1 MSAFAPSSPVRCGLP
16 PENQLQLCHVDAT
29 LGGVKLC
36 FQHRSNFGAVDELL
50 GCQFLKTFL
59 AREFWTMAV
68 PFPDWNDLRDILLI
82 TDAGSLSGAA
92 RLAGISQST
101 MSRRLAAIE
110 AQGQPVFLR
119 DETGRMT
126 PNARGRELVAA
137 AREMAETYDRV
148 KARVTDSA
156 PPLRVV
162 GCAMLGR
169 LFLQAG
175 LPLWAM
181 QADTTAQFT
190 AHEEVYVLDPETYDV
205 MVAPMSAVPER
216 ATGQHLGRIA
226 MALYA
231 APQYV
236 ATHRIRGRLDGLEG
250 QGVIRASKALAD
262 VESFRWLSRQGGN
275 VTMLSPN
282 VPTMAE
288 ACAAGLGIA
297 LLPVAMAGAD
307 ARLLPLDAPQAPPC
321 DIWAIA
327 DAKAAED
334 PRVAGFLKWAR
345 GEFRAPREGAR
356 VAV

>member
-1 MSAFAPSSPVRCGLP
+1 
-16 PENQLQLCHVDAT
+16 
-29 LGGVKLC
+29 
-36 FQHRSNFGAVDELL
+36 
-50 GCQFLKTFL
+50 
-59 AREFWTMAV
+59 MAA

-126 PNARGRELVAA
+126 PNARGKELVAA
-137 AREMAETYDRV
+137 AREMAAIFEAV
-148 KARVTDSA
+148 KARVTDA
-156 PPLRVV
+156 DPPLRVAS
-162 GCAMLGR
+162 CAMLGR
-169 LFLQAG
+169 MFLQSG
-175 LPLWAM
+175 LPLWAA
-181 QADTTAQFT
+181 QGGTTAQLMLD
-190 AHEEVYVLDPETYDV
+190 EEVYALDPDSWDV
-205 MVAPMSAVPER
+205 MVAPMAAAPER
-216 ATGQHLGRIA
+216 ATGQHLGRVA

-236 ATHRIRGRLDGLEG
+236 AQHRIRGRLPSLEG

-262 VESFRWLSRQGGN
+262 VESFRWLARQGGN

-297 LLPVAMAGAD
+297 LLPVALAGAD
-307 ARLLPLDAPQAPPC
+307 ARLLPLDAPPAPAC
-321 DIWAIA
+321 DIWAVA
-327 DAKAAED
+327 DAKKADD
-334 PRVAGFLKWAR
+334 PRIAGFLKWAR
-345 GEFRAPREGAR
+345 GEFRTPRDGAR
-356 VAV
+356 IAG